1 MKRFLCLLL
10 CLLLP
15 AASLAEGWMNS
26 GDQDD
31 AVGSVTDDAVYD
43 AADSVGQVVNT
54 GAPGEPTDQQKI
66 AYSFTPLEVVLIID
80 VSGSM
85 DSRDRSNNK
94 SLLDYAKLASESFRN
109 TLMTMNPA
117 SRVAMVAFDDRV
129 VAECGLTGA
138 SDQAKL
144 IDSINRLSPGGRTN
158 TGGGFLRA
166 AELLE
171 NDAMPGRRRV
181 VLMLTDGIANE
192 GVGDPNTYAINNGRR
207 CAKSGMVYTI
217 GLVGGMDESNK
228 RQTRKILEAGYQT
241 RYFEV
246 DFDNVADAGA
256 QINQIATTIAMS
268 ASSGEAVDASG
279 KQVSLDMYQFSVGAG
294 FQARVTSP
302 DGACLSSFPGDYST
316 GAYFGTMSVVD
327 GRQHF
332 VMIEGDYAID
342 IQGVSTR
349 EGGYTLSRLQG
360 EKMKASGMAEYPG
373 WSHESIG
380 VRITVSGDKAE
391 TEITGYSVLDPYAV
405 DAAGQATHGLDASV
419 GAVLNRQTEVFSAPA
434 RNATKID
441 TLQQN
446 THIRLLAMDGSY
458 YFITFVDEKGT
469 LNRGW
474 INMASVTKVNGFVPM
489 MSWLEGEYT
498 LAEAAKAHGAP
509 EEDSAVVK
517 ELKKGAKVNLR
528 HVERSSTGEEWAY
541 VAINKQ
547 QNGYLP
553 VEALSN
559 WGTIAP
565 PEFRIGADLAPFA
578 DELEFEDVYFQR
590 GHTWK
595 VYSSASTNSWR
606 GANGKAEVSTNDVV
620 YVAGWVRGFLLVAY
634 ETNSGNR
641 RVGYV
646 NGKDI
651 KCDIPDFPVLA
662 FRMSKAKLSADC
674 TLTDDPMHESTQVVK
689 LKAGAEVTWLSS
701 YTSGYGEEL
710 AYVQTKANG
719 KIVRGFIPAEC
730 LE

>member
-15 AASLAEGWMNS
+15 VASLAEGWMSN

-54 GAPGEPTDQQKI
+54 GAPGEPTEQQRI
-66 AYSFTPLEVVLIID
+66 TYSFTPLEVVLIID

-85 DSRDRSNNK
+85 DARDQSNNK

-117 SRVAMVAFDDRV
+117 SRVALVAFDDRV

-138 SDQAKL
+138 SDQARL
-144 IDSINRLSPGGRTN
+144 VDSISRLSPGGRTN

-171 NDAMPGRRRV
+171 NNAMPGRRCV
-181 VLMLTDGIANE
+181 ILMLTDGIANE
-192 GVGDPNTYAINNGRR
+192 GVGDPNTYAINNGNR
-207 CAKSGMVYTI
+207 CAQKGMVYTI
-217 GLVGGMDESNK
+217 GLVGGMDEGSK
-228 RQTRKILEAGYQT
+228 RQTRRILEAGYET

-268 ASSGEAVDASG
+268 ASAGEAVDASG
-279 KQVSLDMYQFSVGAG
+279 QQISLDMYQFSVGAG

-302 DGACLSSFPGDYST
+302 DGATLSSFPEDYST

-327 GRQHF
+327 GQQHY
-332 VMIEGDYAID
+332 VMIEGDYDID
-342 IQGVSTR
+342 IKGVATR
-349 EGGYTLSRLQG
+349 EGGYAFKQLQG
-360 EKMKASGMAEYPG
+360 ATMNSRTVAEYPG
-373 WSHESIG
+373 WAHESIG
-380 VRITVSGDKAE
+380 AHITITGGQAD
-391 TEITGYSVLDPYAV
+391 IQDTGYSVLDPYAR
-405 DAAGQATHGLDASV
+405 DAAGQQTRGLNASV
-419 GAVLNRQTEVFSAPA
+419 GAVLNRQTEVFAAPA
-434 RNATKID
+434 RNAAKID

-446 THIRLLAMDGSY
+446 TRVRLLAMDGNY
-458 YFITFVDEKGT
+458 LFISFMDEKGL

-474 INMASVTKVNGFVPM
+474 INAGSVTKVNGFLPM
-489 MSWLEGEYT
+489 MCWLEGEYT
-498 LAEAAKAHGAP
+498 LNAAASAHGAP
-509 EEDSAVVK
+509 EADSAVVK
-517 ELKKGAKVNLR
+517 ELRQGAKVNLR
-528 HVERSSTGEEWAY
+528 HVERASTGEEWAY
-541 VAINKQ
+541 VAINGQ

-553 VEALSN
+553 VDVLNGWS
-559 WGTIAP
+559 TIAP
-565 PEFRIGADLAPFA
+565 QEFRIGADLAPFA
-578 DELEFEDVYFQR
+578 DELVFQDVYFQR

-620 YVAGWVRGFLLVAY
+620 YVAGWARGFLLIAY

-662 FRMSKAKLSADC
+662 FRMTKTRTASAC
-674 TLTDDPMHESTQVVK
+674 TLTDDPVNESTQVVK
-689 LKAGAEVTWLSS
+689 LKAGTEVTWLSS
-701 YTSGYGEEL
+701 YTWRNGDEL